1 MDVLTILRAP
11 LENYPPSLNQVA
23 LLAKAGLRVG
33 VLELSGD
40 SPVAALHPSVR
51 RWQVHRAWNS
61 KTEPLPSFVRRWANW
76 LKFARAV
83 HSRIQ
88 VYCPR
93 VVLAY
98 DILAGVFVK
107 PKAVRHRTVY
117 HFHELPDPEA
127 GEGLGPRLGRA
138 RAARFSRE
146 ADLVVFS
153 DAWRAQCYQQD
164 VRLVKLPTVVMN
176 CPMRMDTVPPSPLGE
191 LLAEQGKSGWKTV
204 CYLGSVGWDQ
214 GVLEAAASML
224 WWPAQSLFVLI
235 GPCSADIKQ
244 RLHQVA
250 AEVGTADRLLFL
262 GCRPHREAL
271 ALAAGADIGIALIQ
285 PTTRNW
291 LYSAG
296 AINKRFEYMALGLA
310 QITNTGPGVADI
322 VEKGGCG
329 RCVDARSPEDIGR
342 DVCALLNSHTVRQ
355 DMARN
360 SRSLH
365 LDQFHYERQ
374 FEPVL
379 GWIKTAVADSTRRE

>member
-1 MDVLTILRAP
+1 MDILAILRAP
-11 LENYPPSLNQVA
+11 LENYPPSLNQVS
-23 LLAKAGLRVG
+23 LLANAGLQAG
-33 VLELSGD
+33 VVDLDGDAPAAELD
-40 SPVAALHPSVR
+40 PSIR
-51 RWQVHRAWNS
+51 RWRVHRAWNS
-61 KTEPLPSFVRRWANW
+61 KAEPLPSFVRRWANW

-88 VYCPR
+88 VHCPR

-107 PKAVRHRTVY
+107 PRPARHRTVY

-164 VRLVKLPTVVMN
+164 ARLVKLPTVVMN

-191 LLAEQGKSGWKTV
+191 LLAEQGKKGWKTV

-214 GVLEAAASML
+214 GVLQAAASML
-224 WWPAQSLFVLI
+224 SWPAKSLFVLI

-250 AEVGTADRLLFL
+250 AEAGTADRLVFL

-271 ALAAGADIGIALIQ
+271 ALAAGADLGIALIQ

-296 AINKRFEYMALGLA
+296 AINKRFEYMALGLP
-310 QITNTGPGVADI
+310 QLTNAGPGVAEI
-322 VEKGGCG
+322 VQEHGCG
-329 RCVDARSPEDIGR
+329 LCVDARSPEAIGR
-342 DVCALLNSHTVRQ
+342 GVCDLLNNHDLRQ
-355 DMARN
+355 RMASN
-360 SRSLH
+360 SRRSH
-365 LDQFHYERQ
+365 LAQFHYERQ
-374 FEPVL
+374 FSQVAN
-379 GWIKTAVADSTRRE
+379 WIAAACRQT